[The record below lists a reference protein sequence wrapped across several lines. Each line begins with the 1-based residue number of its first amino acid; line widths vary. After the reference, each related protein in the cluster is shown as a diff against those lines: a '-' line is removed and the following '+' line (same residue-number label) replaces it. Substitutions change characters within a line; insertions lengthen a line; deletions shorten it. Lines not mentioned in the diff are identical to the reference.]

1 MEHHS
6 PAPDPRTNLTGD
18 DSRRG
23 APPLPHG
30 QPPSQSPLAKLDPPV
45 SLPAPPHAR
54 APARCLR
61 TGSPSSPPAVRF
73 LPAVGRF
80 APPRQPLAPSPPP
93 TLPDAWAPWK
103 RRRPSRARAVF
114 HRGPWLGRRARAPAP
129 GWARF
134 RPPAH
139 QSQKHFSF
147 FFFSLLFSPLVIYIS
162 IFYVP
167 KIIKTLSKSHK
178 MIMLEFDTLHSVN
191 HC

>member
-1 MEHHS
+1 MPKNRVASGE
-6 PAPDPRTNLTGD
+6 
-18 DSRRG
+18 
-23 APPLPHG
+23 
-30 QPPSQSPLAKLDPPV
+30 
-45 SLPAPPHAR
+45 
-54 APARCLR
+54 
-61 TGSPSSPPAVRF
+61 SPSSPPAAGF

-80 APPRQPLAPSPPP
+80 ALPCQPLAPSPPP
-93 TLPDAWAPWK
+93 ALPDAWAPWK
-103 RRRPSRARAVF
+103 RRHPSRARAVSAVG
-114 HRGPWLGRRARAPAP
+114 RGWAGALALARAPAS

-139 QSQKHFSF
+139 QSQKPFS